1 MQPYGNNFE
10 KPYHIRIKGL
20 KGMVADYSMPD
31 DKWEQ
36 YRTEIM
42 DWFKLNPDYIDRY
55 ELVVM
60 LFQLG
65 DSEPLYRKRHWQSI
79 RSVFLDI
86 ENRPFGG
93 RPDIMPVEI
102 RNSLNNY
109 ISSLE
114 DECEEIYN
122 TMPCFANIACLRHPK
137 SRSPIDGS
145 GMRYDSANEYAETMG
160 RSMKFKLRSAFS
172 NHFHQRENKNLYW
185 DGSFTDAGHPDITSR
200 LYEEE

>member
-1 MQPYGNNFE
+1 
-10 KPYHIRIKGL
+10 
-20 KGMVADYSMPD
+20 MVADYSMPD

-42 DWFKLNPDYIDRY
+42 DWFKLNPEYQERR
-55 ELVVM
+55 ELVEM

-65 DSEPLYRKRHWQSI
+65 DDEPLYRKRHLQSI
-79 RSVFLDI
+79 RSLFRDI

-114 DECEEIYN
+114 DECEKIYE
-122 TMPCFANIACLRHPK
+122 TMPCFAHIACLRHPK
-137 SRSPIDGS
+137 SRGMDGS
-145 GMRYDSANEYAETMG
+145 GMRYYDANDYAETIG
-160 RSMKFKLRSAFS
+160 RNMKFKLRGAF
-172 NHFHQRENKNLYW
+172 NAHFHEKEDKSLYW
-185 DGSFTDAGHPDITSR
+185 DGSFTDEGHPDITSR